1 MGWART
7 VGRRP
12 VSYRYQYHDLLW
24 LGLSRARDTREGV
37 FSEGCAGVGGW
48 GWGVGEVALHSLA
61 ASPSASDEGVC
72 VVYNGARR
80 KVMGKGHGEL
90 V

>member
-1 MGWART
+1 MKALVRGFT
-7 VGRRP
+7 
-12 VSYRYQYHDLLW
+12 
-24 LGLSRARDTREGV
+24 
-37 FSEGCAGVGGW
+37 GVGGW